1 VAWHQMHAPDCH
13 CRTLVLASALLQR
26 CAHNIQALRSGFGNL
41 YCTRASMMR
50 ARTSNRIR
58 TAIAVALMAAA
69 PAAQSTMYRWVDQN
83 GAITYSD
90 QPPTNQS
97 TVRQLTA
104 IDRAPR
110 MTEHEKRTL
119 EIVGA
124 EREKPGSDSMT
135 QTREAGA
142 SAGAAG
148 TLESARELT
157 RREAHNP
164 PRSPDGE
171 PSASSRFSNRPI
183 QAEAV
188 RDPCLRSADPRC
200 HEKNRAAY
208 VPYLGY
214 SPSAA
219 RARSEL
225 GLGATSGASGAG
237 AVGASVGAGSP
248 VTASAPARRTSIWQL
263 RQSMKDAKDLK

>member
-1 VAWHQMHAPDCH
+1 VAWHQKHALDCH
-13 CRTLVLASALLQR
+13 HRPLVLAFALLQR
-26 CAHNIQALRSGFGNL
+26 CALDVQARRSRFGNL
-41 YCTRASMMR
+41 YCTGAATMR
-50 ARTSNRIR
+50 ARTRNRIR
-58 TAIAVALMAAA
+58 TAIAVALVTAA
-69 PAAQSTMYRWVDQN
+69 PTAQSAMYRWVDQN

-97 TVRQLTA
+97 TVRQLTV
-104 IDRAPR
+104 IDRPPR

-124 EREKPGSDSMT
+124 EREKPGSDST
-135 QTREAGA
+135 TLTREPGP
-142 SAGAAG
+142 SAGATG
-148 TLESARELT
+148 GFESPRELT
-157 RREAHNP
+157 GREAHNP

-171 PSASSRFSNRPI
+171 PSAASRFSNRPI

-200 HEKNRAAY
+200 HEKNRADY

-219 RARSEL
+219 RARSDL
-225 GLGATSGASGAG
+225 GSGATSGVSGAG
-237 AVGASVGAGSP
+237 AVGASIGAGGAI
-248 VTASAPARRTSIWQL
+248 TAAAPARRTSIWQL